1 MPAPL
6 YSLKKRCRFR
16 TATSSFIYPAGY
28 VENVRALRPYVDE
41 IELLFLSSKHPGD
54 LPDKALIHELNTL
67 RNELDLTY
75 NIHLPTDIYP
85 NTADKA
91 QARQDMDTLL
101 RFVEQTLALQPTSF
115 CLHLPFDDAPDFAAR
130 CHNVMRAVIA
140 AGVDSRKLTVEN
152 LDYPLTMLADVIR
165 DLDAGVCFDIGHVFV
180 YETGFAAH
188 ADAFSERIE
197 TVHLH
202 GPGYKSDDHNDLS
215 HLGDKWPQVLEFL
228 QGFTGTLVLELF
240 DIKRLN
246 ASLAF
251 LEPYLEQPA

>member
-28 VENVRALRPYVDE
+28 AANVRVLGNYFDE
-41 IELLFLSSKHPGD
+41 IELLFLESKHAND
-54 LPDKALIHELNTL
+54 LPDKALLQELNAL
-67 RNELDLTY
+67 QNEFDLTY
-75 NIHLPTDIYP
+75 NIHLPTDIRP
-85 NTADKA
+85 NTADTA
-91 QARQDMDTLL
+91 CARQDLDALL
-101 RFVEQTLALQPTSF
+101 RFVERTLVLQPTSF

-130 CHNVMRAVIA
+130 CHNVMHTVMA
-140 AGVDSRKLTVEN
+140 AGVDSRKLAVEN
-152 LDYPLTMLADVIR
+152 LDYPLTILAEPIRELDV
-165 DLDAGVCFDIGHVFV
+165 GVCFDIGHAFV
-180 YETGFAAH
+180 YATGFAAH
-188 ADAFSERIE
+188 VDVFRERIE

-202 GPGYKSDDHNDLS
+202 GPGHKSDDHNDLS
-215 HLGDKWPQVLEFL
+215 YLGDNWLQVLEFL

-251 LEPYLEQPA
+251 LGPYLEQLA